1 MAKPRD
7 NELGSGHLSGFSTAA
22 LCTTAIRDE
31 IKSSGKI
38 SILSQF
44 KIAGGEGVRAKV
56 KV

>member
-1 MAKPRD
+1 MKLSEFEGNTKHKIP
-7 NELGSGHLSGFSTAA
+7 LHLM
-22 LCTTAIRDE
+22 DE

-44 KIAGGEGVRAKV
+44 KMAGGEGVRAKV